1 MPKDRRVV
9 KGRLLKNPNNSIWYS
24 DGIHKCCICGQPAKR
39 LFEISYI
46 KNRKRVSILACFDF
60 EKSCFQKA
68 LSRAIRESRDKDKD
82 AIYARE
88 IECLCG
94 GL

>member
-1 MPKDRRVV
+1 
-9 KGRLLKNPNNSIWYS
+9 
-24 DGIHKCCICGQPAKR
+24 
-39 LFEISYI
+39 
-46 KNRKRVSILACFDF
+46 LACFDF

-68 LSRAIRESRDKDKD
+68 LSCAIRESRDKDKD